1 MRIVSFSDARNNL
14 KSIIDQVS
22 ARPMLPPPGLELK
35 AMRPTRRGARMGFPV
50 RQWRGRLQQLLRQ
63 GRSVV
68 LVVESGESLQ
78 RLRERVPVARWAI
91 HTA

>member
-1 MRIVSFSDARNNL
+1 MQVGAFCEFYAVRKTDAP
-14 KSIIDQVS
+14 
-22 ARPMLPPPGLELK
+22 AAGLELK
-35 AMRPTRRGARMGFPV
+35 AKRPTRRGARMGFPV
-50 RQWRGRLQQLLRQ
+50 WQWRGRLQQSLRQ

>member
-1 MRIVSFSDARNNL
+1 MQVGAFCEFYAVRKTDAP
-14 KSIIDQVS
+14 
-22 ARPMLPPPGLELK
+22 AAGLELK

-50 RQWRGRLQQLLRQ
+50 WQWRGRLQQLLRQ

>member
-1 MRIVSFSDARNNL
+1 MQVGAFCEFYAVPKTDAP
-14 KSIIDQVS
+14 
-22 ARPMLPPPGLELK
+22 AAGLELT
-35 AMRPTRRGARMGFPV
+35 AMRPPLRGARMGFPV
-50 RQWRGRLQQLLRQ
+50 WQWRGRLQQLLRQ